1 MPAISLLRSE
11 HIGITYEMRTYRSR
25 DEALATLELIYGMS
39 SAHGP
44 TRIHLFVDIC
54 RHYILWMAYAMLVS
68 FQNGSTS
75 TFNFG
80 AAIGMH
86 AAEFMPRVRTCFPMG
101 GFAPLAAYMVD
112 KEHVNKMDFGA
123 LAKRSMPY
131 SRIHDINLALLR
143 LLNPEYEHVLIG
155 SHKGQSYITTW
166 PVPAIKVPLLEAAP
180 VAESARDVLSRG
192 IRRRQLKSVQELLAE
207 LML

>member
-75 TFNFG
+75 TFTAF
-80 AAIGMH
+80 
-86 AAEFMPRVRTCFPMG
+86 
-101 GFAPLAAYMVD
+101 
-112 KEHVNKMDFGA
+112 
-123 LAKRSMPY
+123 
-131 SRIHDINLALLR
+131 SR
-143 LLNPEYEHVLIG
+143 
-155 SHKGQSYITTW
+155 
-166 PVPAIKVPLLEAAP
+166 P
-180 VAESARDVLSRG
+180 VAAVSP
-192 IRRRQLKSVQELLAE
+192 RQI
-207 LML
+207 